1 MFGAAASAGLWPV
14 AAVGLVAS
22 VVAAFYYLRIIK
34 LMWFDAPVD
43 EIVTDKASPETSLI
57 GWACAAF
64 AFPLV
69 IVGLAWLEPL
79 TRVASAGFGNG

>member
-1 MFGAAASAGLWPV
+1 
-14 AAVGLVAS
+14 
-22 VVAAFYYLRIIK
+22 
-34 LMWFDAPVD
+34 VD

-69 IVGLAWLEPL
+69 IVGLTWLEPL